1 MMGRSNEIRIMQR
14 MIREIVKHG
23 TIHNFDLR
31 EKLNI
36 SKSQYN
42 TIKPDLERRFH
53 WQVIYNKQT
62 KCWEKVEEEE
72 DEV

>member
-1 MMGRSNEIRIMQR
+1 MTRSSEIKIMTR
-14 MIREIVKHG
+14 MIQIILKQG

-42 TIKPDLERRFH
+42 SVKPDLERQFG
-53 WQVIYNKQT
+53 WQVRYNKQT
-62 KCWEKVEEEE
+62 KCWEKIE
-72 DEV
+72 DDE